1 MNNPTQQQSPA
12 LRIEAGSINCILL
25 YASLYAANRNSLTV
39 ADSTFDRLSD
49 HLPAVYMEYILLM
62 RLIILIHTIRR
73 NARIKLR
80 VEIYKSDSINKIKE
94 GK

>member
-1 MNNPTQQQSPA
+1 MNNPNKHQSPA
-12 LRIEAGSINCILL
+12 LRMEAGSINCILL
-25 YASLYAANRNSLTV
+25 YATLYATNRNLLTV
-39 ADSTFDRLSD
+39 ADS
-49 HLPAVYMEYILLM
+49 LPAVYAEYLLLM
-62 RLIILIHTIRR
+62 RLMLLIHTIRR